1 MEIRNGQLLSSV
13 EIPIP
18 QNVLTTAKRQYKGE
32 DLQRFLSIKLYDIT
46 YMSDGLQIKGFLALP
61 PLYEEKLPAI
71 QFNRGGSGAKGA
83 LTLEGVFSI
92 LGMYAAW
99 GYVAIAS
106 QYRGQGGSDGSE
118 EWGAGDTNDAKN
130 LTTLLLSLPYVDTDR
145 IGLIAGSRGGMMAF
159 QMLRS
164 MNNFR
169 AAVTFGAPTMLHL
182 LTEREYII
190 QTFMPF
196 LKNEESIQK
205 ALEERSVVVWA
216 DELCKTT
223 PLLLLHGTGDRK
235 VHPSH
240 SLELSK
246 VLLDT
251 LQPHKLIL
259 YENADHV
266 LAGRRSESN
275 LEIRQWMD
283 RYVKE
288 KSKLPIVGPHGN

>member
-1 MEIRNGQLLSSV
+1 MLVPNGQLLSSV

-18 QNVLTTAKRQYKGE
+18 QNVIASAKRQYKGV
-32 DLQRFLSIKLYDIT
+32 DLERFLAMKLYDIT
-46 YMSDGLQIKGFLALP
+46 YSSDGLKIKGFLALP

-83 LTLEGVFSI
+83 LTLEGVFAI
-92 LGMYAAW
+92 LGMYVSW

-106 QYRGQGGSDGSE
+106 QYRGQGGSEGAE

-159 QMLRS
+159 QMLRT
-164 MNNFR
+164 MNVFR

-182 LTEREYII
+182 LSQKEYII
-190 QTFMPF
+190 HTFMPF
-196 LKNEESIQK
+196 LSKETSIEQV
-205 ALEERSVVVWA
+205 LEERSVVVWA

-223 PLLLLHGTGDRK
+223 PLLVLHGTGDRK

-251 LQPHKLIL
+251 FHPHKLIL
-259 YENADHV
+259 FENADHV
-266 LAGRRSESN
+266 LAGRRAESN
-275 LEIRQWMD
+275 LEIRAWID